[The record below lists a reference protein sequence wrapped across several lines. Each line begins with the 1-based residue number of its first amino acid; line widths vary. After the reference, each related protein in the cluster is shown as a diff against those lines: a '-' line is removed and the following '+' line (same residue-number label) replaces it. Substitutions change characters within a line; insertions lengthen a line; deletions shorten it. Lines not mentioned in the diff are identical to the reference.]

1 MIKRLKSIGKCDI
14 AKQVFMK
21 YAHTAEADY
30 ISCSSWNSMLKASS
44 YNIKPTELCKTK
56 YLF

>member
-30 ISCSSWNSMLKASS
+30 ISC
-44 YNIKPTELCKTK
+44 
-56 YLF
+56 